1 MPSKIKV
8 LQVIPKLGYG
18 GAETGCYDIAHYLY
32 EKDCGSYIVTSGGDL
47 LKFVDKKKVKVL
59 RLPVQTKNP
68 ILIFLNA
75 IVLALII
82 IIFNIDIVHARSRAP
97 AWSCFIATKITRRS
111 FVTTFHGT
119 YNFNNKLKKF
129 YNSIMVR
136 SKLIIAGSNFIF
148 AHIKENYSEFID
160 LKKRL
165 LVIFRGINVDYF
177 DQTSVIESD
186 EIKLK
191 KNWEIDEN
199 KKIILLPGRLTS
211 WKGQELFIEAINLV
225 NIELGYEAFYAVI
238 LGSEQGRDLYKKK
251 LIRLSEQYRMN
262 KQLKFIDNCK
272 NMALAYKISDIIISA
287 SIEPEAFGR
296 VAVEAQSM
304 QKTIIASNI
313 GGSNET
319 IIDEKTG
326 FLFDAGDAKSLS
338 KKIMRVLSMDD
349 SLLKSIGEEGR
360 KNVIKK
366 FNVEKMCF
374 STYSE
379 YKRLLK

>member
-32 EKDCGSYIVTSGGDL
+32 EKNCESYIVTSGGDL
-47 LKFVDKKKVKVL
+47 LKYVDKKKVKVI
-59 RLPVQTKNP
+59 RLPVNSKNP
-68 ILIFLNA
+68 ILIFVNS
-75 IVLALII
+75 II
-82 IIFNIDIVHARSRAP
+82 LTFIIFLLNINIVHARSRAP
-97 AWSCFIATKITRRS
+97 AWSCYIATKITRRI

-119 YNFNNKLKKF
+119 YNFQSKYKKF

-148 AHIKENYSEFID
+148 SHIKENYSEFID
-160 LKKRL
+160 LKKKL
-165 LVIFRGINVDYF
+165 LVIFRGINIDYF
-177 DQTSVIESD
+177 DQTSTIEND

-191 KNWEIDEN
+191 KKWDIQDNR
-199 KKIILLPGRLTS
+199 KIILMPGRLTS
-211 WKGQELFIEAINLV
+211 WKGQELFIEAINIV

-251 LIRLSEQYRMN
+251 LIRLSEQYRMT

-272 NMALAYKISDIIISA
+272 NMALAYKISDIIVSA
-287 SIEPEAFGR
+287 SVEPEAFGR

-304 QKTIIASNI
+304 QKAIIASNI

-338 KKIMRVLSMDD
+338 KKILRVLSMDD
-349 SLLKSIGEEGR
+349 ALLKAIGSEGR

-379 YKRLLK
+379 YKKLIN

>member
-47 LKFVDKKKVKVL
+47 LKFVDKKKVKVI

-68 ILIFLNA
+68 ILIFFNA

-82 IIFNIDIVHARSRAP
+82 IIFNINIVHARSRAP

-191 KNWEIDEN
+191 KNWEIDKN

-349 SLLKSIGEEGR
+349 NLLKSIGEEGR

-379 YKRLLK
+379 YKKLIN